1 MISGNLYSLLGIPP
15 SASADDIKLAYRGA
29 ARRFHPDINKD
40 LAASEEFKYITEA
53 HGILSEPEQRAR
65 YDESLKQQGA
75 PSLLVIRSMLSRQRV
90 PALNEPQVVYALVD
104 IRPGLASQNLP
115 APPVNLSLVID
126 RSTSMQGERL
136 DQVKVAVSQL
146 IDGLREND
154 SVSVTTFSD
163 RADVILS
170 AQQGTPEHRNL
181 AKARVSTIY
190 AAGGTEILQG
200 LQRGLMELFP
210 IIKPSAVNH
219 LMLLTDGRT
228 YGDEGHCMLL
238 AALANADG
246 VSISGLGIGD
256 EWNDKFLD
264 ELTTAT
270 GGGTAFVN
278 SPEKVS
284 EYMREKVRGLSAAYG
299 ERLKLRVI
307 LDHDV
312 KLLEV
317 FKVSPE
323 PMPITLEETLRLG
336 VLPREQTVTVLLKL
350 LLPPFPEGA
359 RPIARLALYG
369 DLLALGRRS
378 ERATHDLAVNVQA
391 KPEYAPPPPAMV
403 EALNKLSHHHL
414 QERAFQQ
421 AANGDNKSATR
432 TLSVLGTRLLA
443 SGQPELAR
451 MAITE
456 ARRLEGNNAVS
467 EDAKKRIKYGTRAL
481 VMPVQGSE

>member
-29 ARRFHPDINKD
+29 ARRFHPDVNKD
-40 LAASEEFKYITEA
+40 PAASEEFKYITEA
-53 HGILSEPEQRAR
+53 HGILSDPGQRAR

-75 PSLLVIRSMLSRQRV
+75 PSLLVMRSLLSRQRV
-90 PALNEPQVVYALVD
+90 PALAEPQVIYALID
-104 IRPGLASQNLP
+104 IRPGLAAQNLP

-136 DQVKVAVSQL
+136 DQVKHAVSQL
-146 IDGLREND
+146 IDDLREND
-154 SVSVTTFSD
+154 SLSVTTFSD
-163 RADVILS
+163 KAEVIFT
-170 AQQGTPEHRNL
+170 AQQGTQDHRTL

-200 LQRGLMELFP
+200 LKRGLMELYP
-210 IIKPSAVNH
+210 TIKPSAVNH
-219 LMLLTDGRT
+219 LMLLTDGQT
-228 YGDEGHCMLL
+228 YGDEGDCMLL
-238 AALANADG
+238 AALANVDG
-246 VSISGLGIGD
+246 VTISGLGIGD

-270 GGGTAFVN
+270 GGGTAFIN
-278 SPEKVS
+278 APEKVS
-284 EYMREKVRGLSAAYG
+284 EFMREKVRSLGAAYG

-307 LDHDV
+307 LDQEV

-323 PMPITLEETLRLG
+323 PMPIALEETLRLG
-336 VLPREQTVTVLLKL
+336 ILPREQTVTVLLKL
-350 LLPPFPEGA
+350 LLPPLPEGA

-369 DLLALGRRS
+369 DLLALGRRG

-391 KPEYAPPPPAMV
+391 KPEYAPPPAALV
-403 EALNKLSHHHL
+403 EALNKLSHHQL

-421 AANGDNKSATR
+421 AASGDIKSATR

-456 ARRLEGNNAVS
+456 ARRLEGNHAVS

-481 VMPVQGSE
+481 VMPTPAAE